1 MENAA
6 NALKIAFAII
16 MLVLAIT
23 ATFSIISQA
32 KETADAVFF
41 ASDETNFYDMSSMT
55 KYSDSNKRV
64 VEKDTVISTLYRL
77 YDESLCVTI
86 VMDPMDSTK
95 TKVFNSDKY
104 KSKKDAYNEISTYC
118 NDEISAGTEFYE
130 IYQEIKTSGI
140 YQYADDGSEL
150 TLTPGGTKIYITYEK
165 KS

>member
-55 KYSDSNKRV
+55 KYNNSDEIV
-64 VEKDTVISTLYRL
+64 VSKDTVISTLYRL
-77 YDESLCVTI
+77 YDESLCVTVI
-86 VMDPMDSTK
+86 EDGST
-95 TKVFNSDKY
+95 TSFNSDKY
-104 KSKKDAYNEISTYC
+104 KSKKEAYKAISKYC
-118 NDEISAGTEFYE
+118 KDDMSGNTFSET
-130 IYQEIKTSGI
+130 YQEIKTSGT

>member
-55 KYSDSNKRV
+55 KYNNSDQRV
-64 VEKDTVISTLYRL
+64 VYKDTVVSTLYRL

-86 VMDPMDSTK
+86 IEKADPADQ
-95 TKVFNSDKY
+95 KVFNSNDY
-104 KSKKDAYNEISTYC
+104 KTKKDAYNA
-118 NDEISAGTEFYE
+118 ISAYCVSISDGAKFEE
-130 IYQEIKTSGI
+130 LHQEIKISGI

-150 TLTPGGTKIYITYEK
+150 VETPGATKTYITYVQK
-165 KS
+165 

>member
-86 VMDPMDSTK
+86 IEKADPTDP
-95 TKVFNSDKY
+95 KVFNSNDY
-104 KSKKDAYNEISTYC
+104 KSKKEAYNV
-118 NDEISAGTEFYE
+118 ISAYCESLTGNEFFE
-130 IYQEIKTSGI
+130 SYQEVKTSGI

-150 TLTPGGTKIYITYEK
+150 IETPGSTKIYITYVED
-165 KS
+165 